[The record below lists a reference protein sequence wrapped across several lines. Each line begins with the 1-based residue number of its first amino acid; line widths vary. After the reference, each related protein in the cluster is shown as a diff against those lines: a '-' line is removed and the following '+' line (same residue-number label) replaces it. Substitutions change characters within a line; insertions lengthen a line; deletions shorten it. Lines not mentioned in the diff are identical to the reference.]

1 MARNTLLATVEEYG
15 VRNGMA
21 LPAAKAVPHRRPIA
35 VDRRSN
41 RHEAYPAAAI
51 TLLQHRTQV
60 GRQDIRLDERISE
73 IGNTH
78 RTGLYRQLIQR
89 AIERCHAAQGGIAVI
104 LNAGH
109 AAATGIHKG
118 GLHFRG
124 RRQQT
129 VRFAH
134 DFRHGTH
141 IAKYVYPPQ
150 HMAPYRAPRQQVQ
163 QQKYRQHNKHQPTC
177 MF

>member
-1 MARNTLLATVEEYG
+1 MFATVEEYG

-21 LPAAKAVPHRRPIA
+21 LPAAKAVPHCRPIA

-41 RHEAYPAAAI
+41 RHETYPAAAI

-73 IGNTH
+73 IGDTH
-78 RTGLYRQLIQR
+78 RTGLCRQLIQR
-89 AIERCHAAQGGIAVI
+89 AIERCHAAQGGVAVI

-124 RRQQT
+124 GGNRLSGSLT
-129 VRFAH
+129 TS
-134 DFRHGTH
+134 GTGRTSPSMSTRLNTW
-141 IAKYVYPPQ
+141 PPIVPPAASSAAEVPPAQ
-150 HMAPYRAPRQQVQ
+150 
-163 QQKYRQHNKHQPTC
+163 
-177 MF
+177 